1 MSLLSR
7 PATADPRRP
16 VGTQTPAMRE
26 LRLLTWLPIVGAA
39 ALLGLSLGAPTLA
52 AEIAVPLAVVGA
64 LVGIPHGAVDHLVPL
79 WWGND
84 QSSQRV
90 GPRRSTTSR
99 LVLFA
104 AAYTACAG
112 AALTALLLA
121 PTPMLVAFLL
131 LSAVHF
137 GLGEVVTSAERAGRP
152 VTRTPGERLVAGA
165 HGAVVVGLLFWSRPE
180 TTDPYLRT
188 LSPWLADAATRSRGV
203 GLLLVAATVTMGLV
217 VLLRARRRLEA
228 AELALLAGLFSTA
241 PPLAAFGIYFGLW
254 HSLRH
259 TGRLLDL
266 ARRRLAAPGWRPAVV
281 LLGRAGLW
289 PSTVAFA
296 AVAALWFARDLASLQ
311 AEIAVLLALTFPHSA
326 VVWALD
332 RRGEHLSAVLRPAQ
346 R

>member
-52 AEIAVPLAVVGA
+52 AGIAVPLAVVGA

-152 VTRTPGERLVAGA
+152 VTHASGERLVAGA
-165 HGAVVVGLLFWSRPE
+165 HGVVVVGLLFWSRPE

-217 VLLRARRRLEA
+217 VLLHAGRRLEA
-228 AELALLAGLFSTA
+228 VELALLAGLFSIA

-259 TGRLLDL
+259 SGRLLDL
-266 ARRRLAAPGWRPAVV
+266 ARRRLRAADGPAPGWRLSVV
-281 LLGRAGLW
+281 LLGRAGAW
-289 PSTVAFA
+289 PSVVAFT
-296 AVAALWFARDLASLQ
+296 AVAVLWAARDLASLQ
-311 AEIAVLLALTFPHSA
+311 AQIAVLLALTFPHSA
-326 VVWALD
+326 VVWAMD
-332 RRGEHLSAVLRPAQ
+332 RREEHLMRP
-346 R
+346 

>member
-7 PATADPRRP
+7 PATADPRWP
-16 VGTQTPAMRE
+16 VGTPTPAMRE
-26 LRLLTWLPIVGAA
+26 LRLLTWLPIGAVTV
-39 ALLGLSLGAPTLA
+39 LLGLSLVAPTL
-52 AEIAVPLAVVGA
+52 IAGIALPVAVVGA
-64 LVGIPHGAVDHLVPL
+64 LIGIPHGAVDHLVPW
-79 WWGND
+79 WWGPAETTH
-84 QSSQRV
+84 QV
-90 GPRRSTTSR
+90 GSPRGPTSR
-99 LVLFA
+99 LLLFA
-104 AAYTACAG
+104 AGYLACAG
-112 AALTALLLA
+112 VALSALLFA
-121 PTPMLVAFLL
+121 PTPTLVVFLL

-137 GLGEVVTSAERAGRP
+137 GLAEVMTSAERSGRP
-152 VTRTPGERLVAGA
+152 ATHMFGDRLVTAA
-165 HGAVVVGLLFWSRPE
+165 HGFVVVGMLLWSQPA
-180 TTDPYLRT
+180 TTDPLLRS
-188 LSPWLADAATRSRGV
+188 LSPWLADGATRSRGV

-266 ARRRLAAPGWRPAVV
+266 ARCRLAAPGWRPAVV

>member
-16 VGTQTPAMRE
+16 VGTQTLAMRE
-26 LRLLTWLPIVGAA
+26 LRLLTWLPIVGAV
-39 ALLGLSLGAPTLA
+39 ALLGLSVGAPTLA
-52 AEIAVPLAVVGA
+52 AGIAVPLAVVGA

-90 GPRRSTTSR
+90 GLRPSTTSR

-121 PTPMLVAFLL
+121 PTPTLVAFLL

-152 VTRTPGERLVAGA
+152 VTHTSAERLVAGA
-165 HGAVVVGLLFWSRPE
+165 HGVVVVGLLFWSRPE

-203 GLLLVAATVTMGLV
+203 GLLLVAVTVTMGLV
-217 VLLRARRRLEA
+217 VLLHAGRRLEA
-228 AELALLAGLFSTA
+228 AELALLAGLFSIA

-259 TGRLLDL
+259 SGRLLDL
-266 ARRRLAAPGWRPAVV
+266 ARRRLRAAGGPAPGWRPSLA
-281 LLGRAGLW
+281 LLGRAGAW
-289 PSTVAFA
+289 PSVVAFT
-296 AVAALWFARDLASLQ
+296 AVATLWAARDLASLQ
-311 AEIAVLLALTFPHSA
+311 AEIAVLLALTFPHAA

-332 RRGEHLSAVLRPAQ
+332 RREEHLMRP
-346 R
+346 